1 MKNVMMKNGKEG
13 GNIVKTNWDK
23 INENFLLKGLKIF
36 PVQQNGKT
44 PLIQKWQDDCSCET
58 MQVLYWYEMAKDC
71 NWGLPAT
78 PNGLF
83 IIDLDV
89 HDINKNG
96 VENFKKLMKELGVD
110 SINTMMQT
118 TPSGG
123 VHLIYQTN
131 DLLKNVPNCSNA
143 FKDYPGI
150 DIRTDGYIVVEPSI
164 INGKSYVFS
173 NIMVPMPMPAVL
185 QQYILDNVGTKEEK
199 KKSQYTKPKEVLIG
213 NRDTALFEYINS
225 LYYKTR
231 LDYDE
236 VLTLANKFNDEVLEE
251 GFPKRVV
258 EYKVKKAF
266 QKDRGICIYVWLG
279 DNDEENKDN

>member
-1 MKNVMMKNGKEG
+1 MNKWEILNNLYIKQN
-13 GNIVKTNWDK
+13 
-23 INENFLLKGLKIF
+23 LKIF

-44 PLIQKWQDDCSCET
+44 PLIQKWQEDCSSDF
-58 MQVLYWYEMAKDC
+58 MQILYWSEHAKNC

-78 PNGLF
+78 QNNLF

-89 HDINKNG
+89 HDIEKNG
-96 VENFKKLMKELGVD
+96 VKNFEKLMKQLGITYID
-110 SINTMMQT
+110 TMMQT

-131 DLLKNVPNCSNA
+131 ELLKNVPNCSNA
-143 FKDYPGI
+143 FADYPGI
-150 DIRTDGYIVVEPSI
+150 DIRTDGYIVVEPSV
-164 INGKSYVFS
+164 INGKKYTFS
-173 NIMVPMPMPAVL
+173 NNLPPMPMPVLL

-199 KKSQYTKPKEVLIG
+199 KKSQYTKPKEVFIG
-213 NRDTALFEYINS
+213 NRDTALFQYITN

-236 VLTLANKFNDEVLEE
+236 ILTLANKFNEEVLEE
-251 GFPKRVV
+251 SFPDKVV

-266 QKDRGICIYVWLG
+266 QKPRDICLFVWLG
-279 DNDEENKDN
+279 EKPTDE

>member
-1 MKNVMMKNGKEG
+1 MMNKWARLN
-13 GNIVKTNWDK
+13 TY
-23 INENFLLKGLKIF
+23 FLREGLKIF
-36 PVQQNGKT
+36 PVQENGKT
-44 PLIQKWQDDCSCET
+44 PLIQKWQEDCSSDY
-58 MQVLYWYEMAKDC
+58 MQVLYWYEMATNC

-78 PNGLF
+78 PNNLF
-83 IIDLDV
+83 VIDLDV
-89 HDINKNG
+89 HDVNKNG
-96 VENFKKLMKELGVD
+96 VENFEKLMKDLG
-110 SINTMMQT
+110 IKGIETMMQT

-150 DIRTDGYIVVEPSI
+150 DIRTDGYIVVEPST
-164 INGKSYVFS
+164 INGKEYLFS
-173 NIMVPMPMPAVL
+173 NIMVPMQMPVVL

-199 KKSQYTKPKEVLIG
+199 KKSQYTKPTEVFVG

-225 LYYKTR
+225 IYYKTR

-236 VLTLANKFNDEVLEE
+236 ILTLAHKFNNEVLEE
-251 GFPKRVV
+251 AFPDKVV

-266 QKDRGICIYVWLG
+266 QKDRGECVFVWLG
-279 DNDEENKDN
+279 ERPTDE

>member
-1 MKNVMMKNGKEG
+1 MTKNGKEG
-13 GNIVKTNWDK
+13 EDIV
-23 INENFLLKGLKIF
+23 INKWSKLNTYFLREGLKIF
-36 PVQQNGKT
+36 PVQANGKT
-44 PLIQKWQDDCSCET
+44 PLIQKWQDDCSCEY

-78 PNGLF
+78 PNELF

-96 VENFKKLMKELGVD
+96 VENFEKLMKELG
-110 SINTMMQT
+110 IKGIETMMQT

-150 DIRTDGYIVVEPSI
+150 DIRTDGYIVVEPSS
-164 INGKSYVFS
+164 INEKEYIFS
-173 NIMVPMPMPAVL
+173 NIMAPMPMPVVL
-185 QQYILDNVGTKEEK
+185 QQYILDNVGTKEDK
-199 KKSQYTKPKEVLIG
+199 KKTPYTKPTETVYTG
-213 NRDTALFEYINS
+213 DRDNQLFQYLTN

-231 LDYDE
+231 LDYE
-236 VLTLANKFNDEVLEE
+236 EILTLGYKFNEE
-251 GFPKRVV
+251 MFDDPLPKKTV
-258 EYKVKKAF
+258 EYKTKKLF
-266 QKDRGICIYVWLG
+266 QKDRSICMFLWLG
-279 DNDEENKDN
+279 EKEDE

>member
-1 MKNVMMKNGKEG
+1 MTKNGKEG
-13 GNIVKTNWDK
+13 ECIVMNKWAKLNTY
-23 INENFLLKGLKIF
+23 FLREGLKIF
-36 PVQQNGKT
+36 PVQENGKT
-44 PLIQKWQDDCSCET
+44 PLIQKWQEDCSSDY

-78 PNGLF
+78 PNNLF
-83 IIDLDV
+83 VIDLDV
-89 HDINKNG
+89 HDVNKNG
-96 VENFKKLMKELGVD
+96 VDNFEKLMKDLG
-110 SINTMMQT
+110 IKGIGTMMQT

-150 DIRTDGYIVVEPSI
+150 DIRTDGYIVVEPST
-164 INGKSYVFS
+164 INGKEYLFS
-173 NIMVPMPMPAVL
+173 NIMVPMQMPAVL

-199 KKSQYTKPKEVLIG
+199 KKSQYTKPTEVFVG

-225 LYYKTR
+225 VYYKTR

-236 VLTLANKFNDEVLEE
+236 ILTLAHKFNNEVLEE
-251 GFPKRVV
+251 AFPDKVV

-266 QKDRGICIYVWLG
+266 QKDRGECVFVWLG
-279 DNDEENKDN
+279 ERPTDE

>member
-1 MKNVMMKNGKEG
+1 MMKNGKEG
-13 GNIVKTNWDK
+13 ESIVMTKWAKLNTY
-23 INENFLLKGLKIF
+23 FLREGLKIF
-36 PVQQNGKT
+36 PVQENGKT
-44 PLIQKWQDDCSCET
+44 PLIQKWQDDCSCDY

-78 PNGLF
+78 PNNLF
-83 IIDLDV
+83 VIDLDV
-89 HDINKNG
+89 HDVNKNG
-96 VENFKKLMKELGVD
+96 VENFEKLMKDLG
-110 SINTMMQT
+110 IKGIETMMQT

-150 DIRTDGYIVVEPSI
+150 DIRTDGYIVVEPST
-164 INGKSYVFS
+164 INGKKYLFS
-173 NIMVPMPMPAVL
+173 NIMVPMQMPVVL

-199 KKSQYTKPKEVLIG
+199 KKSQYTKPTEVFVG

-225 LYYKTR
+225 IYYKTR

-236 VLTLANKFNDEVLEE
+236 VLTLAQKFNNEVLEE
-251 GFPKRVV
+251 AFPNKVV

-266 QKDRGICIYVWLG
+266 QKDRGECVFVWLG
-279 DNDEENKDN
+279 EKPNDE